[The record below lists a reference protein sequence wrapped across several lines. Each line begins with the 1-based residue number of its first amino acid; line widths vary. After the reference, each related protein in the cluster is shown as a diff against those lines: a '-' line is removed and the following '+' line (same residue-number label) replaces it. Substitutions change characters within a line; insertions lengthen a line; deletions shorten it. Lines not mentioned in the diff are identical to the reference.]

1 MVYYLSVL
9 DGVRSMR
16 SFIFSG
22 KSVTK
27 IPNLLDWKKLSRR
40 VSYLML
46 LQWIGLWLWDWAET
60 LLKFYSCS
68 GNLQLYWLVDIG
80 LISYC
85 RSSSSCLRTGHIF
98 EQYLCYVT
106 RSGVL
111 DPILFRYIFALQNWI
126 LINLKLMFPLIKKPF
141 NEFKCQRKWLVHM
154 WEEYIH
160 FSWFNKTAVRLMRCW
175 KTWKSV
181 FRLSCLSL

>member
-98 EQYLCYVT
+98 EAEEVLKKYW
-106 RSGVL
+106 RSIVKK
-111 DPILFRYIFALQNWI
+111 Y
-126 LINLKLMFPLIKKPF
+126 LINGVYVKEMSYEIYKFKLWRQVLLETVHEIHKDGISLNGWMVNVFHRNWQSFGCHHKVLKLYEI
-141 NEFKCQRKWLVHM
+141 
-154 WEEYIH
+154 
-160 FSWFNKTAVRLMRCW
+160 
-175 KTWKSV
+175 
-181 FRLSCLSL
+181 

>member
-27 IPNLLDWKKLSRR
+27 IPILLDWKKLSRR

-141 NEFKCQRKWLVHM
+141 NEFKCRREWLVHT
-154 WEEYIH
+154 WQEYID

-181 FRLSCLSL
+181 FRLSCPSL